1 LQQIVIGCITDERAP
16 ESGGDPTMTELKEL
30 TRLIEEAVDK
40 GATTVEEIHREIADL
55 PLTVLERVGLF
66 ERTAGDVRSLQE
78 ASIGAVYD
86 VIRDVNHQVT
96 KLAGELLEGRPEK
109 PSGKP

>member
-1 LQQIVIGCITDERAP
+1 MADA
-16 ESGGDPTMTELKEL
+16 KEL
-30 TRLIEEAVDK
+30 TRLIEDAVDK
-40 GATTVEEIHREIADL
+40 GATTVEQIHREIADL

-66 ERTAGDVRSLQE
+66 ERTREDVRSLQD

-96 KLAGELLEGRPEK
+96 QLAGELLESRPARRPESAPATRPK
-109 PSGKP
+109 KS

>member
-1 LQQIVIGCITDERAP
+1 MADAKAL
-16 ESGGDPTMTELKEL
+16 TEL
-30 TRLIEEAVDK
+30 IEDAVDQ
-40 GATTVEEIHREIADL
+40 GATTVEEIHREIAAL

-86 VIRDVNHQVT
+86 VIRDVNHQVA
-96 KLAGELLEGRPEK
+96 KLAGDLLESRPAPPHTPE
-109 PSGKP
+109 P